1 MGVFEH
7 FPYTNFHEQNIDW
20 LIRLMKELDGD
31 MDKLKAEMAKIGVTI
46 TETVAAKLEKM
57 LQDGDFEA
65 IINDELFKIPVHAG
79 NNIVFIGDSMTVG
92 TGASSTANRFSTLIA
107 RQFEMTEYN
116 FGVGGSGFCRPHTF
130 LEQVNTA
137 NSSMTATEKNK
148 TSLVVIVGGC
158 NDMRW
163 RSDMSLTIQ
172 EFTSAVVTCMNR
184 AKEVFPN
191 AMIAMAVG
199 QSMNN
204 AFYDTDRH
212 YYYQAMTAMKQAHTA
227 GRVIIIDHVA
237 ASINGRSDTYTS
249 DNLHPNDKGYSMF
262 AGFLANAI
270 MGGGTDTEY
279 YIGRVLYDS
288 DYVTSIRDG
297 HIFRQTEN
305 ILFGDGLIQL
315 NQAISANTVV
325 GTYTGAFGYDNLYIP
340 IYHANEVVGSLGIG
354 TTGNVRII
362 PNSGV
367 TLASGWQLRHPDHIE
382 LFRTLIS

>member
-20 LIRLMKELDGD
+20 LIRLMKDLDGD
-31 MDKLKAEMAKIGVTI
+31 MDKLKAEMSKIGVTI

-107 RQFEMTEYN
+107 QQFEMTEYN

-148 TSLVVIVGGC
+148 TSLVLIVGGC

-199 QSMNN
+199 QSLNN
-204 AFYDTDRH
+204 VFYDTDRH

-249 DNLHPNDKGYSMF
+249 DNLHPNDKGHSMF

-305 ILFGDGLIQL
+305 ILFGEGLIQL
-315 NQAISANTVV
+315 NQAISSNTIV

-340 IYHANEVVGSLGIG
+340 IYHANEVVGSIGIG

>member
-107 RQFEMTEYN
+107 QQFEMTEYN

-148 TSLVVIVGGC
+148 TSLVLIVGGC

-204 AFYDTDRH
+204 VFYDTDRH

-305 ILFGDGLIQL
+305 ILFGEGLIQL
-315 NQAISANTVV
+315 NQAISSNTVV

-340 IYHANEVVGSLGIG
+340 IYHANEVVGSIGIG

>member
-7 FPYTNFHEQNIDW
+7 FPYSNFHEQNIDW

-107 RQFEMTEYN
+107 QQFEMTEYN
-116 FGVGGSGFCRPHTF
+116 FGVGGAGFCRPHTF

-204 AFYDTDRH
+204 VFYDTDRH

-237 ASINGRSDTYTS
+237 ASINGRGDTYTS

-270 MGGGTDTEY
+270 LGGGTDTEY

-305 ILFGDGLIQL
+305 ILFGEGLIQL
-315 NQAISANTVV
+315 NQAISSNTVV

-367 TLASGWQLRHPDHIE
+367 TLASGWQLRHPDHVE